1 MVGGGGMNPWFKFY
15 TEAVDDE
22 KLRLLAFE
30 DRWHFVALLC
40 CKGKGI
46 LNEPNPNLK
55 RRKMAIKLGLDPR
68 TLDEVARRLAEV
80 GLIDEETL
88 EPLAWDQRQGLS
100 DQDSTNAERQ
110 RRFRERKRE
119 NKHNADRNADRNA
132 TRNATRNGSTVTVT
146 PIEVEVEVEVEAERE
161 ADGDEERRATAQA
174 PRTAPPVSPVTAPE
188 ATSPK
193 PKAAKAPKPLKFPIP
208 ADWTPAETTYA
219 LLEKQG
225 MDRRFAESCLDEFR
239 LFWQE
244 QGERRPGWEA
254 TFLNNV
260 KRQWERRPIQTTTTP
275 HNGKPG
281 PFISKQDRIAVQN
294 EAALAEWLSSRGPQV
309 NVIEG
314 ECHEVH

>member
-1 MVGGGGMNPWFKFY
+1 MNPWFKLY

-46 LNEPNPNLK
+46 LNEPNPDLK
-55 RRKMAIKLGLDPR
+55 RRKMAVKLGLDPR
-68 TLDEVARRLAEV
+68 TMDEVARRLAEV
-80 GLIDEETL
+80 GLIDKETL
-88 EPLAWDQRQGLS
+88 EPLAWDQRQGFS
-100 DQDSTNAERQ
+100 DQDPTNAERQ
-110 RRFRERKRE
+110 RRFRERQRE
-119 NKHNADRNADRNA
+119 NKHNGDRNGN
-132 TRNATRNGSTVTVT
+132 RNGSTVTVT
-146 PIEVEVEVEVEAERE
+146 PIEVEVERE
-161 ADGDEERRATAQA
+161 GDGDGDGDGDGNKERRATAQA
-174 PRTAPPVSPVTAPE
+174 PFASPPVPPLSP
-188 ATSPK
+188 ATPRPK
-193 PKAAKAPKPLKFPIP
+193 TTKAPKAPKFPISV
-208 ADWTPAETTYA
+208 DWTPTEATYA

-225 MDRRFAESCLDEFR
+225 IDRTFAESCIDEFR
-239 LFWQE
+239 LYWQE

-254 TFLNNV
+254 TFLNNA
-260 KRQWERRPIQTTTTP
+260 KHQWERRPIPTTTTP

-294 EAALAEWLSSRGPQV
+294 EAALAEWLSSRVPQV